1 MRYLGRISGEGM
13 LQCSGKDV
21 ARAAFSFDGYAKRPA
36 GVSSCGEIR
45 MAAPVLKAVFGRSD
59 VQLLRCCTC
68 RCDGRS
74 AAHAGKLAQLIM
86 HARALRT
93 KQATGF
99 VQKPCAGCLAGC

>member
-1 MRYLGRISGEGM
+1 MRYLGRISGTGM

-59 VQLLRCCTC
+59 VQLLT
-68 RCDGRS
+68 DSGRLLDLRFS
-74 AAHAGKLAQLIM
+74 DKGLRASSDVAHVDV
-86 HARALRT
+86 
-93 KQATGF
+93 TGDL
-99 VQKPCAGCLAGC
+99 PPTPESWRN

>member
-59 VQLLRCCTC
+59 VQILTDSGRLLDLRFSDKGL
-68 RCDGRS
+68 R
-74 AAHAGKLAQLIM
+74 AASDVAHVDV
-86 HARALRT
+86 
-93 KQATGF
+93 TGDL
-99 VQKPCAGCLAGC
+99 PPTPESWRN